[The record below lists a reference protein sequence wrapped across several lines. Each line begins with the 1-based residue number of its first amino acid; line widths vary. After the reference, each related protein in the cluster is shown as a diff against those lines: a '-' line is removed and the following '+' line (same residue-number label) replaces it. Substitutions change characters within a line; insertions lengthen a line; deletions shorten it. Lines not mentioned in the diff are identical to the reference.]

1 MQPRGGLLTILCN
14 PFCCGFG
21 QMARTKQTDRKPVE
35 SRPPLA
41 IGSDIQPVSDDV
53 TDHDYDDARSSL
65 SDVHDVT
72 VNCPSTVS
80 TSACANYDCDATVVD
95 GSVCVDTAISDN
107 LMQIDTVT
115 VETSVVRDDISKTC
129 GVVPHKDIENCAIET
144 VTKKSTKHGD
154 ITGAATLKKRPRVN
168 KSEACKLAPTTS
180 HARGDTPAKKLATQI
195 RHRSDAARA
204 GLRDRL
210 LAGNS
215 YVYQCRVPNCTVWYS
230 HRTSVSRH
238 MMKHHSVPPSRY
250 DPIKFRASN
259 FFQTGEAIIASV
271 APATT
276 ASPNQ
281 LLQRNVVTQIAANLP
296 QPANVSTSPPDGQDE
311 RRRFSDQFDQALWPS
326 KSQTVTNMDLIRS
339 RTDYKMLNHVA
350 LARKLATQF
359 KLHRDEAMALR
370 HRTALMLD
378 TEVSVTR
385 ESLRY
390 LGDPDASTDERADRW
405 RRRDCEILAREEVG
419 HFG

>member
-1 MQPRGGLLTILCN
+1 
-14 PFCCGFG
+14 
-21 QMARTKQTDRKPVE
+21 
-35 SRPPLA
+35 
-41 IGSDIQPVSDDV
+41 
-53 TDHDYDDARSSL
+53 
-65 SDVHDVT
+65 
-72 VNCPSTVS
+72 
-80 TSACANYDCDATVVD
+80 
-95 GSVCVDTAISDN
+95 
-107 LMQIDTVT
+107 
-115 VETSVVRDDISKTC
+115 
-129 GVVPHKDIENCAIET
+129 
-144 VTKKSTKHGD
+144 
-154 ITGAATLKKRPRVN
+154 
-168 KSEACKLAPTTS
+168 
-180 HARGDTPAKKLATQI
+180 
-195 RHRSDAARA
+195 
-204 GLRDRL
+204 
-210 LAGNS
+210 
-215 YVYQCRVPNCTVWYS
+215 
-230 HRTSVSRH
+230 
-238 MMKHHSVPPSRY
+238 MKHHSVPPSRY

-359 KLHRDEAMALR
+359 KLNRDEAMALR